1 MTGRWGLLLADFERE
16 YSIPPDDVD
25 GMPWPDFMRRVS
37 GLSSEARWPAAYRDT
52 PVDADSPAAIAAVTG
67 RYLG

>member
-1 MTGRWGLLLADFERE
+1 MTDFERE
-16 YSIPPDDVD
+16 YQTPPETVD
-25 GMPWPDFMRRVS
+25 RMPWPDFMRRLT
-37 GLSSEARWPAAYRDT
+37 GLSEHARWPAAYRDT